1 MEEPSAALGAHA
13 AWRYSQGRSM
23 KAEEVAQFLNQH
35 PEFFE
40 DYAEMLAEVVIPHPH
55 GGRAIP
61 IAERQILSLREKS
74 RRLESKLGELIR
86 FGEQNDAITDKLH
99 RMTLALVGAHTVNAV
114 LHVLAFNLREDF
126 AVPHV
131 AIRLWGGI
139 EPGEPGEQTAAS
151 TESRNFAESLNAPYC
166 STHAMLDTGIW
177 FGEVAPHLRS
187 FAYVPLRGEK
197 VIGLL
202 ALASE
207 DPQRFYPEMGTLY
220 LRRLGEIAAA
230 ALLRNRSAERE
241 A

>member
-1 MEEPSAALGAHA
+1 
-13 AWRYSQGRSM
+13 M

-35 PEFFE
+35 PEFLE

-86 FGEQNDAITDKLH
+86 FGEQNDAIADKLH
-99 RMTLALVGAHTVNAV
+99 RMTLALMGARGVPAV

-131 AIRLWGGI
+131 AIRIWGDLHSAD
-139 EPGEPGEQTAAS
+139 PGNSPEESP
-151 TESRNFAESLNAPYC
+151 ESRNFAAGLNAPYC
-166 STHAMLDTGIW
+166 STHAMLDTGDW
-177 FGEVAPHLRS
+177 FGEAAPHLRS
-187 FAYVPLRGEK
+187 FAYVPLRGEQTF
-197 VIGLL
+197 GLL

-220 LRRLGEIAAA
+220 LRRLGEIAAVG
-230 ALLRNRSAERE
+230 LLRNHASAS
-241 A
+241 

>member
-1 MEEPSAALGAHA
+1 
-13 AWRYSQGRSM
+13 M

-61 IAERQILSLREKS
+61 ISERQILSLREKS

-99 RMTLALVGAHTVNAV
+99 RITIALIGARDVAGV
-114 LHVLAFNLREDF
+114 LHVLGYNLREDF

-131 AIRLWGGI
+131 AVRLWNGF
-139 EPGEPGEQTAAS
+139 
-151 TESRNFAESLNAPYC
+151 SREAPSQDEVGADARAFADGLNGPYC
-166 STHAMLDTGIW
+166 SAHAMADTAAW
-177 FGEVAPHLRS
+177 FGEAAAHLRS
-187 FAYVPLRGEK
+187 FAYVPLRDERTF
-197 VIGLL
+197 GLL

-220 LRRLGEIAAA
+220 LRRLGDVAAA
-230 ALLRNRSAERE
+230 ALLRNRAP
-241 A
+241 

>member
-1 MEEPSAALGAHA
+1 
-13 AWRYSQGRSM
+13 M

-61 IAERQILSLREKS
+61 ISERQILSLREKA
-74 RRLESKLGELIR
+74 RRLEAKLGELIR

-99 RMTLALVGAHTVNAV
+99 RITLALIAARDVATVV
-114 LHVLAFNLREDF
+114 HVLGFNLLEDF

-131 AIRLWGGI
+131 AVKLWDGFAVESSAGAS
-139 EPGEPGEQTAAS
+139 EEARAFAAS
-151 TESRNFAESLNAPYC
+151 LNGPYC
-166 STHAMLDTGIW
+166 SAHAMADTATW
-177 FGEVAPHLRS
+177 FGEVASHLRS
-187 FAYVPLRGEK
+187 FAYVPLRNAQAF
-197 VIGLL
+197 GLL

-230 ALLRNRSAERE
+230 ALERNRAEPPQGAGE
-241 A
+241 

>member
-1 MEEPSAALGAHA
+1 
-13 AWRYSQGRSM
+13 M

-61 IAERQILSLREKS
+61 ISERQILSLREKS
-74 RRLESKLGELIR
+74 RRLEAKLGELIR

-99 RMTLALVGAHTVNAV
+99 RMTLALLGAHDVAGA
-114 LHVLAFNLREDF
+114 LHVLEFNLREDF

-131 AIRLWGGI
+131 AIRIWGLEEGAQGRAGSSV
-139 EPGEPGEQTAAS
+139 ETRAGEPLGSSADSPEQAAS
-151 TESRNFAESLNAPYC
+151 AEARAFTEGLNAPYC
-166 STHAMLDTGIW
+166 SAHAMVDTAAW
-177 FGEVAPHLRS
+177 FGEAAPHLRS
-187 FAYVPLRGEK
+187 YAYVPLRREQ
-197 VIGLL
+197 VVGLL

-230 ALLRNRSAERE
+230 AIMRNRVGTR
-241 A
+241 

>member
-1 MEEPSAALGAHA
+1 
-13 AWRYSQGRSM
+13 M

-61 IAERQILSLREKS
+61 ISERQILSLREKA

-99 RMTLALVGAHTVNAV
+99 RMTLALIGAREIETV
-114 LHVLAFNLREDF
+114 LHVLGFNLREDF

-131 AIRLWGGI
+131 AVRLWDGYGGD
-139 EPGEPGEQTAAS
+139 EPGADVASEEARAFAAG
-151 TESRNFAESLNAPYC
+151 LNGPYC
-166 STHAMLDTGIW
+166 SAHAMVDTAGW
-177 FGEVAPHLRS
+177 FGEAAPHLRS
-187 FAYVPLRGEK
+187 FAYVPLRNAQAF
-197 VIGLL
+197 GLL

-230 ALLRNRSAERE
+230 ALERNRIE
-241 A
+241 AAQAAAAR

>member
-1 MEEPSAALGAHA
+1 
-13 AWRYSQGRSM
+13 M

-40 DYAEMLAEVVIPHPH
+40 DYADMLAEVVIPHPH

-61 IAERQILSLREKS
+61 ISERQILSLREKS

-86 FGEQNDAITDKLH
+86 FGEQNDAIADKLH
-99 RMTLALVGAHTVNAV
+99 RITLALMGARGVAAV

-131 AIRLWGGI
+131 AIRVWGDI
-139 EPGEPGEQTAAS
+139 ERVDSNNQPDAS
-151 TESRNFAESLNAPYC
+151 PESRDFAAGLNAPYC
-166 STHAMLDTGIW
+166 STHAMVDTAAW
-177 FGEVAPHLRS
+177 FGEAAPHLRS
-187 FAYVPLRGEK
+187 FAYVPLRGDQTF
-197 VIGLL
+197 GLL

-207 DPQRFYPEMGTLY
+207 DAQRFYPEMGTLY

-230 ALLRNRSAERE
+230 AMLRNQPGAP
-241 A
+241 